1 MSDVRTFDPE
11 VEARLEELS
20 DKFNT
25 FITRQKTEIIRSKED
40 YTNKLKQLRNEHKEI
55 QKSLQSLATREAEL
69 NKVIEREIHD
79 SNISQTRLNELKVK
93 EKSLIEERKSLEK
106 SVGELQE
113 KVSRRREELSKL
125 KLNQEK
131 QAEIN
136 LPETMIYEQL
146 LGFKIEGLKDDILKF
161 VFQNIDSKDTK
172 RLFYIVLNVSE
183 RLYKVEETN
192 PSLPELELND
202 ALQEFNSSRDLTRFL
217 KNIRIAFKKLT

>member
-217 KNIRIAFKKLT
+217 KIIRIAFKKLT

>member
-79 SNISQTRLNELKVK
+79 SNVSQTRLNELKVK

-161 VFQNIDSKDTK
+161 VFQNIDSKDPK
-172 RLFYIVLNVSE
+172 RSFYIVLNVSE
-183 RLYKVEETN
+183 HLYKVEETN

>member
-55 QKSLQSLATREAEL
+55 QKSLQSLAAREAEL

-217 KNIRIAFKKLT
+217 KIIRIAFKKLT